1 MRDFIALGQ
10 GPLYDTLLKNHH
22 PGFQRLDVR
31 GDGLDYD
38 AALLSQMD
46 WSITRSSG
54 LRLGMSCQRSRPREM
69 MGIADA
75 GWAAFSRRLCDTP
88 TVNNTYHL
96 SCSSKELKSHLW

>member
-1 MRDFIALGQ
+1 MDGRSLLTEALLRDFVALRQ

-46 WSITRSSG
+46 WS
-54 LRLGMSCQRSRPREM
+54 Q
-69 MGIADA
+69 
-75 GWAAFSRRLCDTP
+75 
-88 TVNNTYHL
+88 
-96 SCSSKELKSHLW
+96 